1 MKNKLNHLF
10 AFVSE
15 QAIDAV
21 SVLFDDAF
29 DIQHVTLVGL
39 KRDMHKAQPI
49 SRVLKDRLSV
59 QVEMRV
65 LPTPRKPAEFIAAMQ
80 HLIRQAQGR
89 VAINLNTDDAVCACL
104 ALEAAQQL
112 QTPVFAVE
120 TQFDRLVWL
129 SANERLLPAQAIDD
143 KLHCLDVFEMH
154 GFSYIHVKPVSSYAE
169 KLQCA
174 AELLPLVVNDETF
187 ITRCLPRY
195 GQALKP
201 GHSARILYPLL
212 GKYGL
217 AQQTENKQWQL
228 VNEDA
233 LHFIRGNWL
242 EFAVFDVVT
251 RLAKPLGMVDW
262 HRAWQ
267 VRHQTSGLVCEF
279 DIVFM
284 LNNELHIIEC
294 KSGDSRGGKFL
305 SHFEGMT
312 RSHGLRARTML
323 VSVDELSSTLLEVAN
338 GLGTAT
344 IHGVQLLQLSKNLE
358 KWMRNVSA

>member
-1 MKNKLNHLF
+1 MPQRLNHLF

-21 SVLFDDAF
+21 SVLFDDQF

-49 SRVLKDRLSV
+49 ANVLNDRLGV
-59 QVEMRV
+59 KVEMRV
-65 LPTPRKPAEFIAAMQ
+65 LPTPHKPIEFGQSMQ
-80 HLIRQAQGR
+80 HLIQQAQGR

-104 ALEAAQQL
+104 VLEAAQQL
-112 QTPVFAVE
+112 KAPVFAIE

-129 SANERLLPAQAIDD
+129 SANERALPALNIDD
-143 KLHCLDVFEMH
+143 RLHCLDVFEMH
-154 GFSYIHVKPVSSYAE
+154 GFEYIHAKQVRDYAN
-169 KLQCA
+169 KIQCA
-174 AELLPLVVNDETF
+174 AELLPLVVKDETL
-187 ITRCLPRY
+187 ITRCLPKY
-195 GQALKP
+195 GHALKP
-201 GHSARILYPLL
+201 GQSARTLYPLL

-217 AQQTENKQWQL
+217 ARQTAHNQWQL
-228 VNEDA
+228 ADEEA

-242 EFAVFDVVT
+242 EFAVFDSVS
-251 RLAKPLGMVDW
+251 RLAKLHRMVDW

-267 VRHQTSGLVCEF
+267 VRHQSSGLVCEF

-294 KSGDSRGGKFL
+294 KSGDSRGAKFL
-305 SHFEGMT
+305 THFEGIT

-323 VSVDELSSTLLEVAN
+323 VSVDELSETMVDTAK
-338 GLGTAT
+338 GLGTGQ
-344 IHGVQLLQLSKNLE
+344 IHGKQLLQLEDRLKS
-358 KWMRNVSA
+358 WMTAG